1 MGKLVD
7 AWEDFFGELFRQL
20 QEHNINRLLFKS
32 FPFDTLYTLA
42 VLVRSARAGKG
53 NGPGIKRV
61 EGERGK
67 PWRQGLGSDPQGER
81 PQLRGGYLLMGRAR
95 ETRRA
100 RALGSVGAQPR
111 LSLASRSG
119 LGITGAGMGQ
129 APETRKQQRQQRHFP
144 ALVRPGPRRRAQR
157 RALLLTSL
165 RAPEV
170 PA

>member
-20 QEHNINRLLFKS
+20 QKHNINRLLFKS

-67 PWRQGLGSDPQGER
+67 PLCG
-81 PQLRGGYLLMGRAR
+81 RGWGA
-95 ETRRA
+95 TRREKG
-100 RALGSVGAQPR
+100 R
-111 LSLASRSG
+111 
-119 LGITGAGMGQ
+119 I
-129 APETRKQQRQQRHFP
+129 
-144 ALVRPGPRRRAQR
+144 
-157 RALLLTSL
+157 
-165 RAPEV
+165 
-170 PA
+170 